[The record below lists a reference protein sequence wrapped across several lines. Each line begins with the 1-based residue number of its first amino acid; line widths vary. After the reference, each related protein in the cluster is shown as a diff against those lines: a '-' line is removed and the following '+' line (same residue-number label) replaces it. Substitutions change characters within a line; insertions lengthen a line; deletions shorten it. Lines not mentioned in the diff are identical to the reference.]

1 MPRKKIKLIT
11 FDLDDTVWPNHKVI
25 VDAEKALWNFL
36 INKVPQVKDDLTEEN
51 INRIRVELV
60 EKDTSLKFNLT
71 EFRKKVVKE
80 LLLRIGLD
88 ENEAIY
94 YSNESFNEFF
104 KARNKVQLYKDAKTI
119 LERLHRKVTIGSLS
133 NGNADLSIIGIKTF
147 FDFSISSKDV
157 GSNKPSPPHFLK
169 ALELAECK
177 PGEAIHIGDCP
188 VNDVGG
194 ARNCNINTIW
204 FNCEKNTWNEI
215 FPCGLQAKSWKDL
228 YEILNKN
235 FILEKKN
242 V

>member
-177 PGEAIHIGDCP
+177 PGEAMHIGDCP

-204 FNCEKNTWNEI
+204 FNCEKNKWNEI

-228 YEILNKN
+228 YEIVNKN

>member
-1 MPRKKIKLIT
+1 MARKKIKLIT

-60 EKDTSLKFNLT
+60 ENDTSLKFNLT

-177 PGEAIHIGDCP
+177 PGEAMHIGDCP

-204 FNCEKNTWNEI
+204 FNCEKNKWNEI

-228 YEILNKN
+228 YEIVNKN

>member
-204 FNCEKNTWNEI
+204 FNCEKNKWNEI

>member
-157 GSNKPSPPHFLK
+157 GSNKPSQPHFLK

-204 FNCEKNTWNEI
+204 FNCEKNKWNEI